1 MRAGTTSFI
10 SKYSISTIPNEVVV
24 ARAAK
29 LGVSFGLSPSQVNAL
44 IELLKETDLN
54 RTLIIFK

>member
-1 MRAGTTSFI
+1 MSAGTTSFI

-29 LGVSFGLSPSQVNAL
+29 LGVSFGLSPSQVNAS
-44 IELLKETDLN
+44 IRLN
-54 RTLIIFK
+54 Y